1 MIGTLKDRV
10 TISRETRTTDGMGG
24 WTTEATTLATVW
36 AHVKVPASKD
46 GVIAGG
52 DVEIR
57 THVVRVRQSTDT
69 LGVQINDIVTWRG
82 HALTVRACRP
92 LGREWIDFDCKLEAP
107 E

>member
-36 AHVKVPASKD
+36 AHVKVPSSKD
-46 GVIAGG
+46 GLIAGA
-52 DVEIR
+52 DAEIR
-57 THVVRVRQSTDT
+57 THVVRVRQFAAT
-69 LGVQINDIVTWRG
+69 LGVQINDTISWRG